1 MATLTV
7 TLTEDLTLNGYQ
19 QGSTNSFTIASITQ
33 VTKKIVSCTNDQDTT
48 IIAFDSDLHDANS
61 VLDLESTKYIRITN
75 LDASNTVNLSLQI
88 DTGSDGADHQT
99 TLQVAAGQSFV
110 LGSPDA
116 TAATSDDGADL
127 DTSLNDIESIEAHPT
142 GSAVVQLEILVASA

>member
-33 VTKKIVSCTNDQDTT
+33 VTKKIITCTNDQDTT
-48 IIAFDSDLHDANS
+48 ILAFDSNLHDANS
-61 VLDLESTKYIRITN
+61 VLDMESAKYIRITN
-75 LDASNTVNLSLQI
+75 LHASDTVNLSLQI
-88 DTGSDGADHQT
+88 DTGTDGADHQT

-116 TAATSDDGADL
+116 TVATSDGDQDL
-127 DTSLNDIESIEAHPT
+127 DTSLNDIESIEAHPV
-142 GSAVVQLEILVASA
+142 GSATVQLEVLVASE

>member
-19 QGSTNSFTIASITQ
+19 QGSSNSFTIASITQ
-33 VTKKIVSCTNDQDTT
+33 VTKKIVSCTNDQNTT

-61 VLDLESTKYIRITN
+61 VLDMESTKYIRITN

-88 DTGSDGADHQT
+88 DTGVDGADHQT
-99 TLQVAAGQSFV
+99 TLQMAAGQSFV
-110 LGSPDA
+110 MGSPDA
-116 TAATSDDGADL
+116 TVATSDDGAAP
-127 DTSLNDIESIEAHPT
+127 DTSLNDIESIIAHPT
-142 GSAVVQLEILVASA
+142 GSAVVQLEVLVASA